1 MCSSTLFSVSG
12 GGGWTLV
19 AWINGGQQTHAN
31 SVNAIGDPALRTNG
45 AKYSDALI
53 NSINFGGKYWY
64 TCGTKNVWVRTDS
77 GNKPKLRT
85 NILSKYPDTLVGLFN
100 GLYTNSENWSLDN
113 QKDGTFE
120 CVANRAGYVFADYP
134 SCAAGHSN
142 FGSSYATG
150 CYNDGQGWGM
160 SGALWVR

>member
-1 MCSSTLFSVSG
+1 M
-12 GGGWTLV
+12 